1 MIATTT
7 LKFSQLRLA
16 NELRASEWTKGSK
29 SQLGVEVAMI
39 ELAGEVGELANQIKK
54 QIRHQAGIVG
64 GVDNL
69 EAIRQELADVVI
81 CADLL
86 ARKLGV
92 DLGRAVVDKFNQTSD
107 KHGFETKLR
116 TTLSDDLGA
125 SAAESKA

>member
-1 MIATTT
+1 VIATTT

-16 NELRASEWTKGSK
+16 NEIRASEWTKGSK
-29 SQLGVEVAMI
+29 TNLGVEFAMI

-54 QIRHQAGIVG
+54 QLRHQAGIVG
-64 GVDNL
+64 GDDNL

-92 DLGRAVVDKFNQTSD
+92 DLGRAVVDKFNYTSD
-107 KHGFETKLR
+107 KHGFATKLR
-116 TTLSDDLGA
+116 TTISDDLRA
-125 SAAESKA
+125 SSTDGRS